1 MQGRSIVLFIN
12 SLAIAIV
19 FCVKIKRWLHGYV
32 AKRIACTLS
41 EITLRTQT
49 KQKQPMQCIPRFYK
63 RVQTSHTFQISDSFK
78 VKRSHLTA

>member
-41 EITLRTQT
+41 ENNSTHANKT
-49 KQKQPMQCIPRFYK
+49 KTTHAMY
-63 RVQTSHTFQISDSFK
+63 TS
-78 VKRSHLTA
+78 VL

>member
-41 EITLRTQT
+41 ENNST
-49 KQKQPMQCIPRFYK
+49 
-63 RVQTSHTFQISDSFK
+63 H
-78 VKRSHLTA
+78 AN